1 MTSTRRD
8 FLKDSASVIG
18 SAGLALAGA
27 SAHATDQKTPM
38 IPAEAT
44 PPTAETT
51 TEQGAPAAPTSKD
64 GQLAAASAQDTG
76 PLTTNVGQPISTDQ
90 NTLRAGARG
99 PALLE
104 DFVFREKIQH
114 FDHERIPERIVHAR
128 GAAAHGHF
136 QVYDNSLADLTV
148 ARVLTDPSLRTP
160 VFTRFSTV
168 AGSRGSADTARDV
181 RGFAVKMYTPDGNW
195 DLVGNN
201 IPVFFIQDA
210 IKFPDLIH
218 AAKPEPHNEIPQAS
232 TAHDTFYDFISLTPE
247 SMHMLMW
254 IMSDRALPRSFNLME
269 GFGVHTFRLVNA
281 QGRSTFIKFHWKPLL
296 GVHSLVWD
304 EAQKIAGKDPDFHR
318 RTMWESI
325 EQGNPFE
332 WELGIQTMAEGEEAK
347 YDFDILD
354 ATKIW
359 PEELLPVRRVGKMTL
374 DRNPD
379 NYFTETEQVA
389 FNTTNIVPGI
399 DFSDDPL
406 LQGRNFSY
414 LDTQL
419 SRLGSP
425 NFTELPINQPLA
437 PVSNNQREAHMR
449 HTINKG
455 RVSYA
460 PASLDGHSPDEAT
473 PARGGFVTYSEPVS
487 GPKVRARSESFG
499 DHYGQARLFWNS
511 MTPPEKE
518 HITKALQF
526 ELSKVETREV
536 RLRML
541 GHLEKINGV
550 LAKQVGAALGE
561 TNGAAMPSGTA
572 DSAAE
577 TNALAKATSSTTASG
592 GAQRSAALSMEGQ
605 PASARGRK
613 VAILAAA
620 GTDAGQVQALQQA
633 LKAHGATFDV
643 VGPHLGDLGGVK
655 ATKTFANTSSVL
667 YDAVYVPGG
676 MPGINTLRQMGDVR
690 AFIAEAYKHAK
701 AILATGEGA
710 RLLKTAL
717 PEGAVPGSD
726 GRASDHLEAFE
737 HLGIITQPG
746 SSGMAASVQGFI
758 SAVGRRHWGRPSLD
772 HVSV

>member
-1 MTSTRRD
+1 MDT
-8 FLKDSASVIG
+8 
-18 SAGLALAGA
+18 
-27 SAHATDQKTPM
+27 Q
-38 IPAEAT
+38 
-44 PPTAETT
+44 T
-51 TEQGAPAAPTSKD
+51 TETPKD
-64 GQLAAASAQDTG
+64 LDLAAVTTEDRE
-76 PLTTNVGQPISTDQ
+76 PLSTNIGQPIADDQ
-90 NTLRAGARG
+90 NSLKAGKRG
-99 PALLE
+99 PTLLE
-104 DFVFREKIQH
+104 DYELREKIQH

-136 QVYDNSLADLTV
+136 QVYDNSLADLT
-148 ARVLTDPSLRTP
+148 AAKVLTDPSLKTP

-218 AAKPEPHNEIPQAS
+218 AAKPEPNNEIPQAA
-232 TAHDTFYDFISLTPE
+232 TAHDTFWDFISLTPE
-247 SMHMLMW
+247 SMHMIMW
-254 IMSDRALPRSFNLME
+254 IMSDRSIPRSFGMME

-281 QGRSTFIKFHWKPLL
+281 EGKPTFVKFHWKPIL

-325 EQGNPFE
+325 EQGQPFE
-332 WELGIQTMAEGEEAK
+332 WELGIQTMADGDEVK

-359 PEELLPVRRVGKMTL
+359 PEDLFPVRRVGKMTL

-379 NYFTETEQVA
+379 NYFSETEQVA

-425 NFTELPINQPLA
+425 NFTELPINKPLV
-437 PVSNNQREAHMR
+437 PVSNNERDAQMR

-473 PARGGFVTYSEPVS
+473 PERGGFVSYPEQVS
-487 GPKVRARSESFG
+487 GPKVRERSETFG
-499 DHYGQARLFWNS
+499 DHYGQAKLFWNS

-518 HITKALQF
+518 HIAKALQF
-526 ELSKVETREV
+526 ELSKVGTKEV

-541 GHLEKINGV
+541 GHLEKINDV
-550 LAKQVGAALGE
+550 LAAQVGLALGE
-561 TNGAAMPSGTA
+561 KVSTSHPTALPDGTA
-572 DSAAE
+572 DSANE
-577 TNALAKATSSTTASG
+577 MKVLGTATSETSASG
-592 GAQRSAALSMEGQ
+592 GLQRTSGLSMASGQ
-605 PASARGRK
+605 PQSAKGRQI
-613 VAILAAA
+613 AILVAP
-620 GTDAGQVQALQQA
+620 GTDTAQVQAFQAA
-633 LKAHGATFDV
+633 LKTEGAMGVV
-643 VGPHLGDLGGVK
+643 VGTHLGMLEDTQIE
-655 ATKTFANTSSVL
+655 ATKTFANSGSVQF
-667 YDAVYVPGG
+667 DAVYVPGG
-676 MPGINTLRQMGDVR
+676 AAGVAMLKQHGDPR
-690 AFIAEAYKHAK
+690 AFIAEAYKHGK
-701 AILATGEGA
+701 AIAATGEGVDLVA
-710 RLLKTAL
+710 LVL
-717 PEGAVPGSD
+717 PEGAEVRADSQAAESLGVVTQRSGSD
-726 GRASDHLEAFE
+726 WS
-737 HLGIITQPG
+737 
-746 SSGMAASVQGFI
+746 AAAAQFLTAI
-758 SAVGRRHWGRPSLD
+758 SKHRNFDRTDVDRVPA
-772 HVSV
+772 